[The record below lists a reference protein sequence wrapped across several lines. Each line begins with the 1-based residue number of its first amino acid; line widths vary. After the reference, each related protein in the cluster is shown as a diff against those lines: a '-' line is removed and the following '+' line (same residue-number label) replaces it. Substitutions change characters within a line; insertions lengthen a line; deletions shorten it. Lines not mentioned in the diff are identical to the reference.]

1 MLSKMKVV
9 VPKEIVAFVERELE
23 FDHSGHGLQHAER
36 VFRNACAIMEEEG
49 RGDFLIVAASAF
61 LHDCIDHKL
70 FEDLEKQRAK
80 IVRLLDGC
88 SFSKAEIEEVLEII
102 TSISFSNQKSRS
114 LTSVNA
120 QIVCDADRL
129 DAIGAIGVVR
139 AVSYGAL
146 KGRSFYESYT
156 ELEHLDDEDDTPTS
170 GSTLS
175 HFKEKLLKLEALM
188 YTDKGRQLARRRT
201 RFMSLFLQEFADE
214 VLLE

>member
-1 MLSKMKVV
+1 MNVI

-70 FEDLEKQRAK
+70 FEDLEKQREK
-80 IVRLLDGC
+80 IVRLLEDC

-114 LTSVNA
+114 LTSLNA

-146 KGRSFYESYT
+146 KGREFYSTSSELNHVAVEDAT
-156 ELEHLDDEDDTPTS
+156 EITS
-170 GSTLS
+170 GSTLA
-175 HFKEKLLKLEALM
+175 HFKEKLLRLESLM
-188 YTDKGRQLARRRT
+188 FTSSAKRMAKRRT
-201 RFMSLFLQEFADE
+201 AFMKSFLEELSEEILDN
-214 VLLE
+214 